1 MNVSEAIES
10 RISTRAFLDRPVDAT
25 TLRKIL
31 DTARRSPSGG
41 NLQPWRVW
49 AVGGEELVRFKELIR
64 RKMESNPFG
73 EGSEYDIYPPK
84 LKEPYRSRRFQC
96 GEDLYA
102 TISVAR
108 EDKTGRLQQFARNF
122 EFFGAPVALFFAIDR
137 QMGPP
142 QWSDVGMF
150 LQSIMLLARE
160 HGLDTCPQEAWAVW
174 YKTVAEFLSIP
185 DEMMLFCGMAVG
197 YMDKEHPINRLRTA
211 RAPIDEVV
219 TFVGI

>member
-1 MNVSEAIES
+1 MNVSEAVLS
-10 RISTRAFLDRPVDAT
+10 RISTRAFLDRAVDGA

-31 DTARRSPSGG
+31 DTARHSPSGG
-41 NLQPWRVW
+41 NLQPWHVW
-49 AVGGEELVRFKELIR
+49 AVGGEALARFKELIR
-64 RKMESNPFG
+64 RKMEASPFG

-102 TISVAR
+102 TIGVAR
-108 EDKTGRLQQFARNF
+108 EDKAGRLQQFARNF
-122 EFFGAPVALFFAIDR
+122 DFFGAPAALFFAIDR

-160 HGLDTCPQEAWAVW
+160 QGLHTCPQEAWAVW
-174 YKTVAEFLSIP
+174 HKTIREFLDIP
-185 DEMMLFCGMAVG
+185 EELMLFCGMAIG
-197 YMDKEHPINRLRTA
+197 YMDTAHPINRLRTS
-211 RAPIDEVV
+211 RAALDEIA